1 MLYDVWRLKA
11 QGLSFGLD
19 IDLGLKKKEV
29 GVIKK
34 DSNSKKKIGKQK
46 ISEGPVNQV
55 RSLCSENVI
64 GIVQLKRP
72 LEINMSP
79 S

>member
-1 MLYDVWRLKA
+1 MTAESSGAELWIRHR
-11 QGLSFGLD
+11 FR
-19 IDLGLKKKEV
+19 IKKKEV